1 MFLHVVADQ
10 RRVLTVSRKIERLIN
25 LTIALLATKRFLT
38 KKEIFASVDGYEGS
52 AETKERMFERD
63 KDDLRNLGIE
73 IDVGGFDPA
82 FDDEAGYRIK
92 SDKYSLDLGD
102 ISGVEI
108 ALLSLAAEAWRGA
121 ALDSAA
127 QSALLKLKSMGID
140 SDLDSIPSISPAI
153 RTPHT
158 DFEIISRAISQ
169 RRTLSFSYLSKQL
182 DIQTRTIAPYAIA
195 TQQSFWYLAGM
206 DLDKESIRTFRLDR
220 FQGEITIGKEANTF
234 EIPTDFDILKSL
246 NTDASNEIA
255 TIDIRKGKAHLMR
268 SSALSVTDLGEWD
281 RVTVP
286 FFDLAKMVDL
296 VLWHGD
302 DVFVISPEHLRN
314 SVIAAL
320 ATIVDLHG

>member
-1 MFLHVVADQ
+1 MRAADDQ
-10 RRVLTVSRKIERLIN
+10 RKVPTVSRKIERLIN

-38 KKEIFASVDGYEGS
+38 KQEIFTSVEGYEGS

-140 SDLDSIPSISPAI
+140 SDLDSIPSISPLI

-158 DFEIISRAISQ
+158 DFQSISLAISQ
-169 RRTLSFSYLSKQL
+169 RRTLSFSYLSKEL
-182 DIQTRTIAPYAIA
+182 DTQARRIQPYAIA
-195 TQQSFWYLAGM
+195 TQQGFWYLAGN
-206 DLDKESIRTFRLDR
+206 DLDKGSLRTFRLDR
-220 FQGEITIGKEANTF
+220 FQGEITVGKESGAF
-234 EIPTDFDILKSL
+234 EIPADFNILNSL
-246 NTDASNEIA
+246 STEGSHEIA
-255 TIDIRKGKAHLMR
+255 TVDIRKGKAHLMR
-268 SSALSVTDLGEWD
+268 SGAISLVDMGEWD
-281 RVTVP
+281 RVTVN
-286 FFDLAKMVDL
+286 FFDVTRMVDL

-302 DVFVISPEHLRN
+302 DVLVISPEHLR
-314 SVIAAL
+314 SAVITAL
-320 ATIVDLHG
+320 TTLVGLHG